1 MTKTL
6 KSLRR
11 VKEKGVAVIDPTLLI
26 ILKDSIIPLVIL
38 FRFVTY
44 ADRCLLVKC
53 RFLSDTLSSY
63 RDTIGL
69 HLSSWNNT
77 SLATYSSPTPTTVLL
92 GPTKGLLHN
101 C

>member
-1 MTKTL
+1 MTTTL

-11 VKEKGVAVIDPTLLI
+11 VKEKGVTVAGPTLLI
-26 ILKDSIIPLVIL
+26 ILKDSIVPLVIL

-44 ADRCLLVKC
+44 TDRCLLVKC

-69 HLSSWNNT
+69 HLSICNKT
-77 SLATYSSPTPTTVLL
+77 SLATICYLIFRGNYKQSLQNQ
-92 GPTKGLLHN
+92 KIK
-101 C
+101 